1 MMPEVNDA
9 PCKDRYQKL
18 YAMLL
23 DAIPSSVLLIDRDL
37 RIVSTNRNFLER
49 SRLSLADT
57 IGPRLEEV
65 FPPVILDYMDISR
78 RMQQVFLGGSPPAGS
93 A

>member
-1 MMPEVNDA
+1 MMPEANGA

-37 RIVSTNRNFLER
+37 RLVSANRNFFER
-49 SRLSLADT
+49 SRRTPADT
-57 IGPRLEEV
+57 IGNRLQEV
-65 FPPVILDYMDISR
+65 FPPVILDHMDISR
-78 RMQQVFLGGSPPAGS
+78 RIQQVFSGGSPPAGS